1 MSMPLQTLLDAL
13 FPHGHAIA
21 VNDSVL
27 TGSATTEDG
36 EVTVIG
42 TADKLEV
49 GVDHALALAETVL
62 ASTAALP
69 QRPIVMLVDTAGQ
82 RLARRDELL
91 GINGY
96 FAHLA
101 QTLDLARRR
110 GARLVTL
117 VYGESVSGGF
127 LSFGLMA
134 DHIHALPD
142 AQVRVMDLRAM
153 ARVTKQPLEKL
164 QALSQNLA
172 GVRAGRGELRGDG
185 CGGIAVGGRSCPA
198 PAAGAAHARR
208 RRPACRTRRTSRRPC
223 PGGRGFICG
232 GPRRCLSGPPATRW
246 PGCRPMPTGGL
257 T

>member
-1 MSMPLQTLLDAL
+1 MPLTTLLDAL

-27 TGSATTEDG
+27 TGTATTDDG

-42 TADKLEV
+42 TTDRIEV
-49 GVDHALALAETVL
+49 GVDHALLLADTVL
-62 ASTAALP
+62 ASTAAHP

-164 QALSQNLA
+164 QALSLTSPVFAPGVENYVSMGAVQSLWDGDLA
-172 GVRAGRGELRGDG
+172 RHLLDALRAPADGDHRAALG
-185 CGGIAVGGRSCPA
+185 AERGGRTL
-198 PAAGAAHARR
+198 AAQVAAAVSQGN
-208 RRPACRTRRTSRRPC
+208 A
-223 PGGRGFICG
+223 
-232 GPRRCLSGPPATRW
+232 
-246 PGCRPMPTGGL
+246 
-257 T
+257 

>member
-21 VNDSVL
+21 VSDSVL
-27 TGSATTEDG
+27 TGSATTDNG
-36 EVTVIG
+36 DVTVIG
-42 TADKLEV
+42 TTNKLEV

-62 ASTAALP
+62 ASTAAHP
-69 QRPIVMLVDTAGQ
+69 QQPIVMLVDTAGQ

-91 GINGY
+91 GINGC

-101 QTLDLARRR
+101 QTLDLARQR

-153 ARVTKQPLEKL
+153 ARVTKQPLDKL
-164 QALSQNLA
+164 QALSQTSPVFAPGVENYVAMGAVESLWEGNLA
-172 GVRAGRGELRGDG
+172 QHLLQALRTPAHGDRRAVRGAER
-185 CGGIAVGGRSCPA
+185 GGRML
-198 PAAGAAHARR
+198 AARVAEAVSQGDA
-208 RRPACRTRRTSRRPC
+208 
-223 PGGRGFICG
+223 
-232 GPRRCLSGPPATRW
+232 
-246 PGCRPMPTGGL
+246 
-257 T
+257 

>member
-1 MSMPLQTLLDAL
+1 MTAPLNTLLDAL
-13 FPHGHAIA
+13 FPRGHAIT
-21 VNDSVL
+21 VTDSVL
-27 TGSATTEDG
+27 TGTASTDDG

-42 TADKLEV
+42 TTDKIEV
-49 GVDHALALAETVL
+49 GVDHALVLAETVL
-62 ASTAALP
+62 ASTAEYP

-164 QALSQNLA
+164 QALSQSSPVFAPGVENYVAMGAVQSVWHGDLA
-172 GVRAGRGELRGDG
+172 QALLDALRAPADGDRRAQRGAER
-185 CGGIAVGGRSCPA
+185 GGRTLA
-198 PAAGAAHARR
+198 ARVAAQVAAGDA
-208 RRPACRTRRTSRRPC
+208 
-223 PGGRGFICG
+223 
-232 GPRRCLSGPPATRW
+232 
-246 PGCRPMPTGGL
+246 
-257 T
+257 

>member
-1 MSMPLQTLLDAL
+1 MSAPLQTLFDGL
-13 FPHGHAIA
+13 FPRGHAIA

-27 TGSATTEDG
+27 TGSATTDEG

-42 TADKLEV
+42 TTNRIEV
-49 GVDHALALAETVL
+49 GVDHALVLAETVL
-62 ASTAALP
+62 ASTAAHP
-69 QRPIVMLVDTAGQ
+69 RQPIVMLADTAGQ

-110 GARLVTL
+110 GARLITL

-164 QALSQNLA
+164 QALSQSSPVFAPGVANYVSMGAVDSIWSGDLA
-172 GVRAGRGELRGDG
+172 QHLLQALRTPADGDRRAVRGAER
-185 CGGIAVGGRSCPA
+185 GGRML
-198 PAAGAAHARR
+198 AARVAEAVSQGDA
-208 RRPACRTRRTSRRPC
+208 
-223 PGGRGFICG
+223 
-232 GPRRCLSGPPATRW
+232 
-246 PGCRPMPTGGL
+246 
-257 T
+257 

>member
-1 MSMPLQTLLDAL
+1 MSMPLTTLLDAL
-13 FPHGHAIA
+13 FPRGHAIT

-27 TGSATTEDG
+27 TGTATTDDG

-42 TADKLEV
+42 TTDKIEV
-49 GVDHALALAETVL
+49 GVDHALVLADTVL
-62 ASTAALP
+62 ASTAAHP

-164 QALSQNLA
+164 QALSLTSPVFAPGVENYVAMGAVQSLWDGDLA
-172 GVRAGRGELRGDG
+172 RHLLDALRAPADGDHRAALGAERGGRALAAQVA
-185 CGGIAVGGRSCPA
+185 IAVSQGNA
-198 PAAGAAHARR
+198 
-208 RRPACRTRRTSRRPC
+208 
-223 PGGRGFICG
+223 
-232 GPRRCLSGPPATRW
+232 
-246 PGCRPMPTGGL
+246 
-257 T
+257 

>member
-1 MSMPLQTLLDAL
+1 MTVALQTLLDAL
-13 FPHGHAIA
+13 FPLGHAIT
-21 VNDSVL
+21 VNDAVL
-27 TGSATTEDG
+27 GGTARTDDG
-36 EVTVIG
+36 VVTVIG
-42 TADKLEV
+42 TSDKIEV
-49 GVDHALALAETVL
+49 GVDHALALADTVL
-62 ASTAALP
+62 TSTAEHP

-110 GARLVTL
+110 GAVLVTL

-164 QALSQNLA
+164 QALSQSSPVFAPGVENYVAMGAVESLWPDDLA
-172 GVRAGRGELRGDG
+172 QHLLQALRT
-185 CGGIAVGGRSCPA
+185 
-198 PAAGAAHARR
+198 PAAGDRRAARGAER
-208 RRPACRTRRTSRRPC
+208 
-223 PGGRGFICG
+223 GGRMLAAKVAAEVAHGN
-232 GPRRCLSGPPATRW
+232 A
-246 PGCRPMPTGGL
+246 
-257 T
+257 

>member
-1 MSMPLQTLLDAL
+1 MPLNTLLDAL
-13 FPHGHAIA
+13 FPRGHAIT

-27 TGSATTEDG
+27 TGSATTDDG

-42 TADKLEV
+42 TTDKIEV
-49 GVDHALALAETVL
+49 GVDHALLLADTVL
-62 ASTAALP
+62 ASTAAHP
-69 QRPIVMLVDTAGQ
+69 QRSIVMLVDTAGQ
-82 RLARRDELL
+82 RLTRRDELL

-164 QALSQNLA
+164 QALSLTSPVFA
-172 GVRAGRGELRGDG
+172 PGVENYVAMGAVQSLWEGELALHLLDALRAPADGDHRAALG
-185 CGGIAVGGRSCPA
+185 AERGGRTL
-198 PAAGAAHARR
+198 AAQVAAAVSQGN
-208 RRPACRTRRTSRRPC
+208 A
-223 PGGRGFICG
+223 
-232 GPRRCLSGPPATRW
+232 
-246 PGCRPMPTGGL
+246 
-257 T
+257 

>member
-1 MSMPLQTLLDAL
+1 MSMPLTTLLDAL
-13 FPHGHAIA
+13 FPRGHAIT

-27 TGSATTEDG
+27 TGTATTDDG

-42 TADKLEV
+42 TTDKIEV
-49 GVDHALALAETVL
+49 GVDHALVLADTVL
-62 ASTAALP
+62 ASTAAHP

-164 QALSQNLA
+164 QALSLTSPVFAPGVENYVAMGAVQSLWDGDLA
-172 GVRAGRGELRGDG
+172 RHLLDALRAPADGDHRAALG
-185 CGGIAVGGRSCPA
+185 AERGGRTL
-198 PAAGAAHARR
+198 AAQVAVAVSQGNA
-208 RRPACRTRRTSRRPC
+208 
-223 PGGRGFICG
+223 
-232 GPRRCLSGPPATRW
+232 
-246 PGCRPMPTGGL
+246 
-257 T
+257 

>member
-1 MSMPLQTLLDAL
+1 MSMPLNTLLDAL
-13 FPHGHAIA
+13 FPRGHAVA
-21 VNDSVL
+21 VNDAVL
-27 TGSATTEDG
+27 TGSASTHEG

-42 TADKLEV
+42 TTDKLEV
-49 GVDHALALAETVL
+49 GVDHALTLAAAVL
-62 ASTAALP
+62 ASTAADP
-69 QRPIVMLVDTAGQ
+69 RRPIVMLVDTAGQ

-110 GARLVTL
+110 GATLVTL

-164 QALSQNLA
+164 QALSLSSPVFAPGVENYVAMGAVHTVWEHDLA
-172 GVRAGRGELRGDG
+172 QALLEALRAPADGDRR
-185 CGGIAVGGRSCPA
+185 AVLGAQRGGRTL
-198 PAAGAAHARR
+198 AASVAAAVV
-208 RRPACRTRRTSRRPC
+208 A
-223 PGGRGFICG
+223 GD
-232 GPRRCLSGPPATRW
+232 A
-246 PGCRPMPTGGL
+246 
-257 T
+257 

>member
-1 MSMPLQTLLDAL
+1 MTPPLNTLLDAL
-13 FPHGHAIA
+13 FPRGHAVA
-21 VNDSVL
+21 VTASVL
-27 TGSATTEDG
+27 AGSATTDDG

-42 TADKLEV
+42 TTDRIEV
-49 GVDHALALAETVL
+49 GVDHALALADTVL
-62 ASTAALP
+62 ASTAAHP
-69 QRPIVMLVDTAGQ
+69 QRPIVMLADTAGQ
-82 RLARRDELL
+82 RLARRDEML

-164 QALSQNLA
+164 QALSQSSPVFA
-172 GVRAGRGELRGDG
+172 PGVGNYVAMGAVESLWDGELAQHLLQALRTPADGDRRAALGAQRGGRALAAEVSIAVARGD
-185 CGGIAVGGRSCPA
+185 A
-198 PAAGAAHARR
+198 
-208 RRPACRTRRTSRRPC
+208 
-223 PGGRGFICG
+223 
-232 GPRRCLSGPPATRW
+232 
-246 PGCRPMPTGGL
+246 
-257 T
+257 

>member
-13 FPHGHAIA
+13 FPHGHAVA

-27 TGSATTEDG
+27 TGSAATEDG

-62 ASTAALP
+62 ASTGAHP

-110 GARLVTL
+110 GARLITL

-164 QALSQNLA
+164 QALSPEE
-172 GVRAGRGELRGDG
+172 RA
-185 CGGIAVGGRSCPA
+185 A
-198 PAAGAAHARR
+198 PPGTTPSASQ
-208 RRPACRTRRTSRRPC
+208 SRR
-223 PGGRGFICG
+223 
-232 GPRRCLSGPPATRW
+232 
-246 PGCRPMPTGGL
+246 
-257 T
+257 

>member
-1 MSMPLQTLLDAL
+1 MTAPLDTLLDAL
-13 FPHGHAIA
+13 FPRGHAIDI
-21 VNDSVL
+21 NDSVL
-27 TGSATTEDG
+27 TGSATTDDG
-36 EVTVIG
+36 DVTVIG
-42 TADKLEV
+42 TTDKIEV
-49 GVDHALALAETVL
+49 GVDHALALADTVL
-62 ASTAALP
+62 ASTAAHP

-110 GARLVTL
+110 GATLVTL

-164 QALSQNLA
+164 QALSRTSPVFAPGVENYVAMGAVQSVWDGDLA
-172 GVRAGRGELRGDG
+172 QALLQALRTPADGDRRATLGAER
-185 CGGIAVGGRSCPA
+185 GGRTLSA
-198 PAAGAAHARR
+198 RVAAAVANSDA
-208 RRPACRTRRTSRRPC
+208 
-223 PGGRGFICG
+223 
-232 GPRRCLSGPPATRW
+232 
-246 PGCRPMPTGGL
+246 
-257 T
+257 

>member
-1 MSMPLQTLLDAL
+1 MTAPLNTLLDAL
-13 FPHGHAIA
+13 FPRGHTIA
-21 VNDSVL
+21 VADSVL
-27 TGSATTEDG
+27 TGTATTDDG
-36 EVTVIG
+36 RVTVIG
-42 TADKLEV
+42 TTDKIEV
-49 GVDHALALAETVL
+49 GVDHALVLAETVL
-62 ASTAALP
+62 ASTAAFP

-134 DHIHALPD
+134 DHIHALAD

-164 QALSQNLA
+164 QALSQSSPVFAPGVENYVAMGAVESVWHGDLA
-172 GVRAGRGELRGDG
+172 QALLDALRTPAEGDRRAQRGAER
-185 CGGIAVGGRSCPA
+185 GGRTLA
-198 PAAGAAHARR
+198 ARVAAQVAAGDA
-208 RRPACRTRRTSRRPC
+208 
-223 PGGRGFICG
+223 
-232 GPRRCLSGPPATRW
+232 
-246 PGCRPMPTGGL
+246 
-257 T
+257 

>member
-1 MSMPLQTLLDAL
+1 MTAPLNTLLDAL
-13 FPHGHAIA
+13 FPRGHAITVA
-21 VNDSVL
+21 DSVL
-27 TGSATTEDG
+27 TGTATTDDG

-42 TADKLEV
+42 TTDKIEV
-49 GVDHALALAETVL
+49 GVDHALVLAETVL
-62 ASTAALP
+62 ASTAEYP

-101 QTLDLARRR
+101 QSLDLARRR

-164 QALSQNLA
+164 QALSQSSPVFAPGVENYVAMGAVQSVWHGDLA
-172 GVRAGRGELRGDG
+172 QALLDALRSPADGDRRAQRGAER
-185 CGGIAVGGRSCPA
+185 GGRTLA
-198 PAAGAAHARR
+198 ARVAAQVAAGDA
-208 RRPACRTRRTSRRPC
+208 
-223 PGGRGFICG
+223 
-232 GPRRCLSGPPATRW
+232 
-246 PGCRPMPTGGL
+246 
-257 T
+257 

>member
-1 MSMPLQTLLDAL
+1 MTLPVSTLLDAL
-13 FPHGHAIA
+13 FPRGHAVA

-27 TGSATTEDG
+27 TGSASTDDG

-42 TADKLEV
+42 TTDKIEV
-49 GVDHALALAETVL
+49 GVDHALMLAETVL
-62 ASTAALP
+62 ASTAAHP
-69 QRPIVMLVDTAGQ
+69 QRAIVMLVDTAGQ

-91 GINGY
+91 GMNGY

-164 QALSQNLA
+164 QALSQSSPVFAPGVENYVAMGAVQSLWQGDLA
-172 GVRAGRGELRGDG
+172 QDLLQALRTPSNGDQRALLGSER
-185 CGGIAVGGRSCPA
+185 GGRLM
-198 PAAGAAHARR
+198 AADVAAAV
-208 RRPACRTRRTSRRPC
+208 AN
-223 PGGRGFICG
+223 GN
-232 GPRRCLSGPPATRW
+232 A
-246 PGCRPMPTGGL
+246 
-257 T
+257 

>member
-1 MSMPLQTLLDAL
+1 MSMPLTTLLDAL

-27 TGSATTEDG
+27 TGTATTDDG

-42 TADKLEV
+42 TTDKIEV
-49 GVDHALALAETVL
+49 GVDHALLLADTVL
-62 ASTAALP
+62 ASTAAHP

-164 QALSQNLA
+164 QALSLTSPVFAPGVENYVSMGAVQSLWDGDLA
-172 GVRAGRGELRGDG
+172 RHLLDALRAPADGDHRAALG
-185 CGGIAVGGRSCPA
+185 AERGGRTL
-198 PAAGAAHARR
+198 AAQVAAAVSQGN
-208 RRPACRTRRTSRRPC
+208 A
-223 PGGRGFICG
+223 
-232 GPRRCLSGPPATRW
+232 
-246 PGCRPMPTGGL
+246 
-257 T
+257 

>member
-1 MSMPLQTLLDAL
+1 MTAPLNTLLDAL
-13 FPHGHAIA
+13 FPRGHAIT
-21 VNDSVL
+21 VTDSVL
-27 TGSATTEDG
+27 TGTATTDDG

-42 TADKLEV
+42 TTDKIEV
-49 GVDHALALAETVL
+49 GVDHALVLAETVL
-62 ASTAALP
+62 ASTAECP

-101 QTLDLARRR
+101 QSLDLARRR

-164 QALSQNLA
+164 QALSQSSPVFAPGVENYVAMGAVQSVWHGDLA
-172 GVRAGRGELRGDG
+172 QALLDALRSPADGDRRAQRGAER
-185 CGGIAVGGRSCPA
+185 GGRTLA
-198 PAAGAAHARR
+198 ARVAAQVAAGDA
-208 RRPACRTRRTSRRPC
+208 
-223 PGGRGFICG
+223 
-232 GPRRCLSGPPATRW
+232 
-246 PGCRPMPTGGL
+246 
-257 T
+257 

>member
-1 MSMPLQTLLDAL
+1 MPLTTLLDAL

-27 TGSATTEDG
+27 TGTATTDDG

-42 TADKLEV
+42 TTDKIEV
-49 GVDHALALAETVL
+49 GVDHALLLADTVL
-62 ASTAALP
+62 ASTAAHP

-164 QALSQNLA
+164 QALSLTSPVFAPGVENYVSMGAVQSLWDGDLA
-172 GVRAGRGELRGDG
+172 RHLLDALRAPADGDHRAALG
-185 CGGIAVGGRSCPA
+185 AERGGRTL
-198 PAAGAAHARR
+198 AAQVAAAVSQGN
-208 RRPACRTRRTSRRPC
+208 A
-223 PGGRGFICG
+223 
-232 GPRRCLSGPPATRW
+232 
-246 PGCRPMPTGGL
+246 
-257 T
+257 

>member
-1 MSMPLQTLLDAL
+1 MSAPLQTLLDAL
-13 FPHGHAIA
+13 FPRGHAID
-21 VNDSVL
+21 VRDSVV
-27 TGSATTEDG
+27 TGTATTADG

-42 TADKLEV
+42 TTDRIEV
-49 GVDHALALAETVL
+49 GVDHALVLAETVL
-62 ASTAALP
+62 ASTAAHP
-69 QRPIVMLVDTAGQ
+69 QRPIVMLADTAGQ

-110 GARLVTL
+110 GARLITL

-164 QALSQNLA
+164 QALSQSSPVFAPGVANYVSMGAVDSIWSGDLA
-172 GVRAGRGELRGDG
+172 QHLLQALRTPADGDRRAAQGAER
-185 CGGIAVGGRSCPA
+185 GGRML
-198 PAAGAAHARR
+198 AASVAAAVSQGD
-208 RRPACRTRRTSRRPC
+208 A
-223 PGGRGFICG
+223 
-232 GPRRCLSGPPATRW
+232 
-246 PGCRPMPTGGL
+246 
-257 T
+257 

>member
-1 MSMPLQTLLDAL
+1 MSAPLQTLLDAL
-13 FPHGHAIA
+13 FPRGHRINI
-21 VNDSVL
+21 NDSVL
-27 TGSATTEDG
+27 TGTASTEDG

-42 TADKLEV
+42 TTDRIEV

-62 ASTAALP
+62 ASTAAHP
-69 QRPIVMLVDTAGQ
+69 QRPIVMLADTAGQ

-101 QTLDLARRR
+101 QTIDLARRR

-164 QALSQNLA
+164 QALSLTSPVFAPGVENYVAMGAVQSLWDGDLA
-172 GVRAGRGELRGDG
+172 RHLLDALRAPADGDHRAALG
-185 CGGIAVGGRSCPA
+185 AERGGRTL
-198 PAAGAAHARR
+198 AAQVAVAVSQGNA
-208 RRPACRTRRTSRRPC
+208 
-223 PGGRGFICG
+223 
-232 GPRRCLSGPPATRW
+232 
-246 PGCRPMPTGGL
+246 
-257 T
+257 

>member
-1 MSMPLQTLLDAL
+1 MSLPLTTLLDAL
-13 FPHGHAIA
+13 FPRGHAIA

-27 TGSATTEDG
+27 TGSATTDDG

-42 TADKLEV
+42 TTDKIEV
-49 GVDHALALAETVL
+49 GVDHALVLADTVL
-62 ASTAALP
+62 ASTAVHP

-164 QALSQNLA
+164 QALSLTSPVFAPGVENYVAMGAVQSLWDGDLA
-172 GVRAGRGELRGDG
+172 RHLLEALRAPADGDHRAALGAERGGRTLAAQVA
-185 CGGIAVGGRSCPA
+185 IAVSQGNA
-198 PAAGAAHARR
+198 
-208 RRPACRTRRTSRRPC
+208 
-223 PGGRGFICG
+223 
-232 GPRRCLSGPPATRW
+232 
-246 PGCRPMPTGGL
+246 
-257 T
+257 

>member
-1 MSMPLQTLLDAL
+1 MSAPLQSLLDAL
-13 FPHGHAIA
+13 FPRGHHIDIH
-21 VNDSVL
+21 DSVL
-27 TGSATTEDG
+27 TGTATTEDG

-42 TADKLEV
+42 TTDRIEV
-49 GVDHALALAETVL
+49 GVDHALALAGTVL
-62 ASTAALP
+62 ASTATHP

-142 AQVRVMDLRAM
+142 AQVRVMDMRAM

-164 QALSQNLA
+164 QALSQSSPVFAPGVANYVAMGAVESLWDGDRAQHLLQALRTPSDGDARAALA
-172 GVRAGRGELRGDG
+172 AQRGGRALAADVADAVARGD
-185 CGGIAVGGRSCPA
+185 A
-198 PAAGAAHARR
+198 
-208 RRPACRTRRTSRRPC
+208 
-223 PGGRGFICG
+223 
-232 GPRRCLSGPPATRW
+232 
-246 PGCRPMPTGGL
+246 
-257 T
+257 